1 MVEYMLNLPYTMDLP
16 NKFSVTF
23 EPAIGLIRNLNK
35 QGYQGD
41 YQFLIN
47 LNRLIIGETVTA
59 ALEIAFDFPGDHNIG
74 PRHTLD
80 PSLQW
85 LVTQNLQLDVG
96 IYIWLTKAAPDWN
109 PYVGISY
116 RY

>member
-1 MVEYMLNLPYTMDLP
+1 MWGCHSGIDEGNDTCPHKSKICHTRTPYTMALP

-47 LNRLIIGETVTA
+47 LNRPIIGEVVTA
-59 ALEIAFDFPGDHNIG
+59 VLE
-74 PRHTLD
+74 
-80 PSLQW
+80 
-85 LVTQNLQLDVG
+85 V
-96 IYIWLTKAAPDWN
+96 
-109 PYVGISY
+109 
-116 RY
+116 